1 MSDEKQNDLD
11 AVREEHLK
19 QVYELYQDK
28 AKYFRKIFSGLCI
41 FALAYLFIILIPYIS
56 IKVRS
61 DEIPGQVQRLSEQ
74 IAQSGTRI
82 EAYESAIIGY
92 QEVRTKLENS
102 PNDLRDFILGLD
114 RSPQGSVPSFQQQ
127 SQSTQG
133 GACDSFVD
141 AERTTCLVN
150 QEVERI
156 FMECRDSLQQTI
168 IVQLRSLDEEAAA
181 SIDIAELESGLDELQ
196 TVFEAKLDVKPDFWL
211 TFTGKETFF
220 AELRAEVDRFW
231 QEKGSA
237 IETQYAKLEKELAAL
252 EENRTNLE
260 TEYTQLKADEDR
272 ISKRFQEIEFPFGS
286 LPIGLAESVAVFP
299 ILIAIGFGVVVSVL
313 LETIRLRRV
322 FQTLYQQ
329 KDSDKIIL
337 TDEQIS
343 LIAPLWIDPA
353 DPRQNRVV
361 QLGVLSLPLLVFVVA
376 GVLVSFI
383 WTTSEG
389 VNTIL
394 LDQWLFGGLYLVG
407 LGIFI
412 YAYWQ
417 LATQLR
423 RYSVSA

>member
-1 MSDEKQNDLD
+1 MSNEEQNDLD

-19 QVYELYQDK
+19 RAYELYQDK
-28 AKYFRKIFSGLCI
+28 AKYFGKIFSGLCI

-61 DEIPGQVQRLSEQ
+61 DEIPGQLQRLSEQ
-74 IAQSGTRI
+74 IVRSETRI

-114 RSPQGSVPSFQQQ
+114 RSQQGSASSFQQQ

-133 GACDSFVD
+133 GACDSFTD
-141 AERTTCLVN
+141 TERITCLVN
-150 QEVERI
+150 QEVQRI
-156 FMECRDSLQQTI
+156 FIECRNSLQQNI

-181 SIDIAELESGLDELQ
+181 SIDIAELESGLDQLQ
-196 TVFEAKLDVKPDFWL
+196 ITFEAKLDVKPDFWL

-220 AELRAEVDRFW
+220 AELQAEVDRFW

-237 IETQYAKLEKELAAL
+237 IEAQYAKLEEELAAF
-252 EENRTNLE
+252 EEDRNDLE
-260 TEYTQLKADEDR
+260 TDYTQLKAEEVQ
-272 ISKRFQEIEFPFGS
+272 ISERFREIEFPFGS

-299 ILIAIGFGVVVSVL
+299 ILIAIGFAVVVSAL
-313 LETIRLRRV
+313 RETIHLRRV
-322 FQTLYQQ
+322 FHTLYQQ
-329 KDSDKIIL
+329 KDPNKTIL
-337 TDEQIS
+337 TDEQII

-353 DPRQNRVV
+353 DPLQNKTV
-361 QLGVLSLPLLVFVVA
+361 QFGILSLPLLVFVAA

-383 WTTSEG
+383 WRTSDG
-389 VNTIL
+389 TNTIL
-394 LDQWLFGGLYLVG
+394 LNQWLFGGLYLVS
-407 LGIFI
+407 LGIFVFG
-412 YAYWQ
+412 YWQ
-417 LATQLR
+417 LVAQLR